1 MKDVYNPQPV
11 IEKIFN
17 FKLNYYKILNF
28 NSLKKQRGI
37 FYKYKTLFFKPIKK
51 KKLKIKSKRYYKRKY
66 YSKYNKLRRKRIRRN
81 RIHPRQRAF
90 FKSLKRKAIRRKR
103 HAFKLL
109 GIRWFFDEEDR
120 LKNKIKKK
128 KKKSFF
134 IKIRKYLSIKK
145 LYFKV
150 YKIRSYYKKLY
161 KKRRYKRFKRYKIL
175 KLYKYNYKRFFKFV
189 FKRKKIGKKFNFLPD
204 ELELVD
210 LLRSTFNLVKTDRLK
225 NIFGFI
231 YIKSSGIN
239 TFITITAVKG
249 NVLHLILL
257 VFLRK

>member
-11 IEKIFN
+11 IKQIFN
-17 FKLNYYKILNF
+17 FKLNYYRILNF

-37 FYKYKTLFFKPIKK
+37 FYKYKTLFFKPVKKIKI
-51 KKLKIKSKRYYKRKY
+51 KLKSKRYYKRRY
-66 YSKYNKLRRKRIRRN
+66 YSKRRRRRLNKIYS
-81 RIHPRQRAF
+81 RIHPKKRAF
-90 FKSLKRKAIRRKR
+90 FRSLKRKAIRKKR

-109 GIRWFFDEEDR
+109 GIRWFFDEEER
-120 LKNKIKKK
+120 LKNKIIK

-134 IKIRKYLSIKK
+134 TKIRKYLSIKK
-145 LYFKV
+145 MYFKA

-239 TFITITAVKG
+239 TFITITAAKG
-249 NVLHLILL
+249 NV
-257 VFLRK
+257 